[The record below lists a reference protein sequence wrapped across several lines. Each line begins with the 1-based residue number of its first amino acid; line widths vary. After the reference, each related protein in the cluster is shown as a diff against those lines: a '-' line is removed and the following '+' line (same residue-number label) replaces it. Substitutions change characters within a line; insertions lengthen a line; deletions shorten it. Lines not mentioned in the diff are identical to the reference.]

1 MADYDPTTA
10 TTLIGGVAAAL
21 VAMGVAAREYL
32 KREKFTDASRDSA
45 VSGIAAND
53 RVLTN
58 LVAEVARL
66 TARIDELEAKVEH
79 LTDKL
84 ASVRLIALDCYQIAN
99 ECECCGDNRARL
111 LEHLKTII
119 REA

>member
-1 MADYDPTTA
+1 MTRIRRSITGHSKLVD
-10 TTLIGGVAAAL
+10 LISASFC
-21 VAMGVAAREYL
+21 YS
-32 KREKFTDASRDSA
+32 FTKESLRLP
-45 VSGIAAND
+45 VKGIAAND
-53 RVLTN
+53 KVLSN